1 MMSTNRDSLYKSR
14 IRSVPASD
22 LFDLETAQSQ
32 EVAIGSI
39 YPSPHQPRTHFD
51 AAALTELARSIEQY
65 GILEPLLVRA
75 TEKAGVYELVAGE
88 RRLRAAQMV
97 PLEQVPVN
105 ILKVSA
111 EEAAQIALVENLQR
125 EDLNPI
131 EETEGILKLLA
142 LRLDLP
148 VEAVPSLLY
157 RLKNQAT
164 KTSDAVS
171 HNVMVNS
178 EAAVV
183 EMVFQGVARMSWHSF
198 VKNRLPLLKLPEDIL
213 EAVRSGQ
220 LAYSKAT
227 AIARVKDAE
236 ARRQLLETA
245 MQNDLSLTQIRAA
258 IQALQQP
265 PAPSADEPIG
275 LAQRQRLQQLSR
287 SANQSKA
294 FDDPK
299 KERRIIKLLDQLE
312 TLLQG

>member
-1 MMSTNRDSLYKSR
+1 MPSKRDAPLKSR
-14 IRSVPASD
+14 IRSAPVDD
-22 LFDLETAQSQ
+22 LFGLDTAQPQ
-32 EVAIGSI
+32 EVEIESI
-39 YPSPHQPRTHFD
+39 YRSPHQPRTYFD

-88 RRLRAAQMV
+88 RRLRAAQMLQ
-97 PLEQVPVN
+97 LERVPVN

-111 EEAAQIALVENLQR
+111 EEAAQIALAENLQR

-131 EETEGILKLLA
+131 EETEGLLKLLS
-142 LRLDLP
+142 LRLEMP

-157 RLKNQAT
+157 RLKNQAA
-164 KTSDAVS
+164 KTSDESS
-171 HNVMVNS
+171 HNVMANP
-178 EAAVV
+178 EAAAV
-183 EMVFQGVARMSWHSF
+183 EAVFQGVARMNWHSF

-236 ARRQLLETA
+236 ARQQLLEKA
-245 MQNDLSLTQIRAA
+245 IQVDLSLTQIRAE

-265 PAPSADEPIG
+265 PAPSADEPID
-275 LAQRQRLQQLSR
+275 LALLQRLQQLPRRAKKSQTL
-287 SANQSKA
+287 A
-294 FDDPK
+294 DPK
-299 KERRIIKLLDQLE
+299 KQQRIIKLLDQLE
-312 TLLQG
+312 TLLKD

>member
-1 MMSTNRDSLYKSR
+1 LD
-14 IRSVPASD
+14 VAP
-22 LFDLETAQSQ
+22 SQ
-32 EVAIGSI
+32 EIAIESI

-75 TEKAGVYELVAGE
+75 TEKAGVYELIAGE
-88 RRLRAAQMV
+88 RRLRAARMV

-105 ILKVSA
+105 ILAIST

-131 EETEGILKLLA
+131 EETEGLLKLLA
-142 LRLDLP
+142 LRLELP

-157 RLKNQAT
+157 RLKNQAA
-164 KTSDAVS
+164 KASDESS
-171 HNVMVNS
+171 HNVMANP
-178 EAAVV
+178 EAASV
-183 EMVFQGVARMSWHSF
+183 EAIFQGVARISWHSF

-227 AIARVKDAE
+227 AITRVKDAE
-236 ARRQLLETA
+236 ARGQLLETA
-245 MQNDLSLTQIRAA
+245 LQNDLSLTQIRAE
-258 IQALQQP
+258 IQALQQSPASNQAEPVNLAP
-265 PAPSADEPIG
+265 P
-275 LAQRQRLQQLSR
+275 QRLQRLSR
-287 SANQSKA
+287 SAKQSKA

-299 KERRIIKLLDQLE
+299 KKRRVIKLLDELE
-312 TLLQG
+312 TLLKD